1 MKNVVRQ
8 EQRYESMVCVA
19 LAALVYLCKG
29 NPDLVF
35 PDILHLV
42 LLLLGVNLA
51 AASALRRW
59 PSLPSASAA
68 FTMANAAV
76 VAGLV
81 EKSGGDRSL
90 LWVLYLLPIY
100 SAGVMLRERHLALVL
115 GGTLSFCLVPLLFA
129 PEEGRSVLLFSSA
142 VKALVLSM
150 TAAAVAFAMRRER
163 RHREGA
169 SRQRTHI
176 VTMEAAL
183 SVKESRLESA
193 ERLAG
198 ATLDVAGIV
207 HDVRTPLTIIQSSV
221 GLISETPPESLPEH
235 LERIRRA
242 ARLAEHILVQALEQ
256 FRQSPPEAVP
266 TDLGAVLHSAA
277 RLCDTE
283 ARMRGLK
290 LEVDLPGPMPPVA
303 VDPLSVERVFLNLLK
318 NAAEALRP
326 GSRIRAA
333 AEVVRRE
340 SGEPFSLRCTV
351 EDDGPGLPPGF
362 QIGRA
367 GRSGKSGGIGLGLAA
382 SQRTVLRYGG
392 SLWAENR
399 ESGGAR
405 FVAEFPV
412 TVEPALR
419 FASHTLG
426 A

>member
-1 MKNVVRQ
+1 MKNVVKQ

-59 PSLPSASAA
+59 PSLPSASAI

-81 EKSGGDRSL
+81 EKSGGERSL
-90 LWVLYLLPIY
+90 LWVLYLLPLY

-115 GGTLSFCLVPLLFA
+115 GGTLSFCLVPLVFA
-129 PEEGRSVLLFSSA
+129 TEEARSSLIFASA

-150 TAAAVAFAMRRER
+150 TAVAVAFAMRRER

-169 SRQRTHI
+169 ARQRAHI

-183 SVKESRLESA
+183 NVKESRLESA
-193 ERLAG
+193 ERIAG
-198 ATLDVAGIV
+198 TTLDVAGII
-207 HDVRTPLTIIQSSV
+207 HDVRTPLTVIQSSV
-221 GLISETPPESLPEH
+221 GLIAETPPEFLPAH

-256 FRQSPPEAVP
+256 FRQSPPLSVP
-266 TDLGAVLHSAA
+266 TDLGTVLQSAA
-277 RLCDTE
+277 RLCETE
-283 ARMRGLK
+283 TRMRGLA
-290 LEVDLPGPMPPVA
+290 LEVDLPGPMPRVA
-303 VDPLSVERVFLNLLK
+303 VDPLSIERVFHNLLK

-326 GSRIRAA
+326 GSHIRAA
-333 AEVVRRE
+333 AELVRGPA
-340 SGEPFSLRCTV
+340 GEPFSLRCTV

-367 GRSGKSGGIGLGLAA
+367 GGSGKAGGIGLGLAA
-382 SQRTVLRYGG
+382 SRRTVLRYGG

-399 ESGGAR
+399 ANGGAR

-412 TVEPALR
+412 PAQAPLE
-419 FASHTLG
+419 AC